1 MIISFIVVW
10 KGTSLQKMSLI
21 NHALVS
27 YQNQWNKS
35 IKWMNF
41 SRIARIFHRIDNND
55 WICLLSLLDSFSFLL
70 FFISKFFAFQMCFVI
85 IVLNHTMAH
94 TRSNSQWLCL
104 SLERK
109 KYGFFVDDKFMYWI
123 SETENWILLN
133 LMDFEM
139 IFLPWLYRSS
149 LERK

>member
-1 MIISFIVVW
+1 MKGHEPSKDVSHQSRISIV
-10 KGTSLQKMSLI
+10 S
-21 NHALVS
+21 
-27 YQNQWNKS
+27 KS
-35 IKWMNF
+35 MKQIHQVDEFQSNRSNF
-41 SRIARIFHRIDNND
+41 SPNRQQRLNLFALTPN
-55 WICLLSLLDSFSFLL
+55 SFSFLL